1 MAEKKEEAAAKKPAA
16 KKAAP
21 KAAAKKAAPKKA
33 AAKKET
39 PKAEKAEKVEKA
51 PKVEAKAET
60 KKAPA
65 KKAAPKKRE
74 EIKPLADF
82 DWSMISKRE
91 EKYAEADQKEME
103 AAYDQTLTSIE
114 DQQVLDGVV
123 TRKTNRDVVINIGYK
138 SEAVISISEFRYKI
152 RHTGKHQIKIKT
164 SVQLEKSTY
173 PMSPVFAFA
182 INLAIARA
190 AQARLE

>member
-21 KAAAKKAAPKKA
+21 KAATKKAAPKKA

-39 PKAEKAEKVEKA
+39 PKAEKVEKVEKA

-138 SEAVISISEFRYKI
+138 SEAVISISEFRYNPDLKEGDAVEVFVI
-152 RHTGKHQIKIKT
+152 SKEDRNG
-164 SVQLEKSTY
+164 QLILSHSK
-173 PMSPVFAFA
+173 
-182 INLAIARA
+182 ARA
-190 AQARLE
+190 LRAWDKVNEVLE